1 MSKSKKNIV
10 DPVHIIKRYGA
21 DTARFFMFSDS
32 PPERKLEWTNSGIDG
47 SNKFLVKI
55 WKFFHNLELK
65 RVPFI
70 EDYNYTL
77 DKDKNLISN
86 THLYIDKVTNSLEKF
101 QYNVAVAQI
110 REFSNLFLSY
120 KVKIESKETLIAF
133 KFSLTK
139 WVILISPMVPHL
151 AEELWKKLGYDTL
164 VCFQKWPIAK
174 LKYIQNK
181 NANIVV
187 QVNGKKK
194 LVLSIPKDLTE
205 NQTQDLLMKEKMLS
219 L

>member
-1 MSKSKKNIV
+1 MTIGIEESSLLKIT
-10 DPVHIIKRYGA
+10 II
-21 DTARFFMFSDS
+21 
-32 PPERKLEWTNSGIDG
+32 
-47 SNKFLVKI
+47 
-55 WKFFHNLELK
+55 
-65 RVPFI
+65 
-70 EDYNYTL
+70 L

-181 NANIVV
+181 NINIVV
-187 QVNGKKK
+187 QVNGKEI
-194 LVLSIPKDLTE
+194 SFINSKDLTE
-205 NQTQDLLMKEKMLS
+205 NQTQDLLMKREDVKS
-219 L
+219 LVGDKKVRKIFIVPNRIFSLVL